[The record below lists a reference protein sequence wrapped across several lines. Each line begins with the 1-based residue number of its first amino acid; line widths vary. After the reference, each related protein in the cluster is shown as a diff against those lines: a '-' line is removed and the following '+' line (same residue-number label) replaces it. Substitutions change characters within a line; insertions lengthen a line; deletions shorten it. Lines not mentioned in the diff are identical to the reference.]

1 MTCPS
6 NLYMRSFR
14 VKLEAF
20 ERGTA
25 RVRREHEGE
34 QWWRANHGG
43 RFCESGATHGAR
55 GTRSEAKEGWVEPQ
69 LPSSNPS
76 LARPGP
82 AQPGRVRAP
91 PPCYDERSFLRA
103 GQRDEKYGERGNYT
117 SVYKLTSHPSN
128 IKTWLSIHLLPI
140 HLKWSRWNSWMQDI
154 IIFRLYTYSHHMSMA
169 FVLYFVFVCYIDLN
183 P

>member
-1 MTCPS
+1 MTGPS

-82 AQPGRVRAP
+82 ARPNPVGSGHPLPAMTREVFFGQGRGMKNT
-91 PPCYDERSFLRA
+91 EREGIIQA
-103 GQRDEKYGERGNYT
+103 YT
-117 SVYKLTSHPSN
+117 SLPLIHPTLKLDSLYICCRFISN
-128 IKTWLSIHLLPI
+128 
-140 HLKWSRWNSWMQDI
+140 
-154 IIFRLYTYSHHMSMA
+154 
-169 FVLYFVFVCYIDLN
+169 DLDEILECKI
-183 P
+183 